1 MNQKNMY
8 QEIESLIIN
17 KKGKAYWKMLI
28 KYNKQKEQK
37 IFMDGYKYAIQILKD
52 GLKK

>member
-1 MNQKNMY
+1 MY

-37 IFMDGYKYAIQILKD
+37 IFMESAEYKINN
-52 GLKK
+52 